1 MIIGQIWAS
10 SKAAA
15 SIAHQLQVQ
24 VQVQVQVVSTVV
36 IARFVENTQRH
47 NSAIVCHR
55 NRCAV
60 VP

>member
-24 VQVQVQVVSTVV
+24 VQVQVLQVKPQDTLFPPPHGQLAPCLVAPP
-36 IARFVENTQRH
+36 IAF
-47 NSAIVCHR
+47 
-55 NRCAV
+55 
-60 VP
+60 